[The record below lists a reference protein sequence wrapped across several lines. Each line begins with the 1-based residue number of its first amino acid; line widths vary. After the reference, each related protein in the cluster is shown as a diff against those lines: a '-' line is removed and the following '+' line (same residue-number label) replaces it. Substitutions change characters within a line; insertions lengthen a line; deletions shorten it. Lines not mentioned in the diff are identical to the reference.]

1 MIVGSIMYFSG
12 VFVLVEDYISK
23 KDRIISTA
31 IDIICDSGLSALTT
45 RNIALKENM
54 SEALLYKYY
63 GSVDEVLKDVV
74 DYYFTFDKGIQAT
87 VSSKDS
93 GYIDKVRAYVDSY
106 AIYYDNYYALSVI
119 MLQYEELLHNPV
131 TRDKVA
137 ESTLDRKRFLKSL
150 FEGAINNKEIKDT
163 IPAEELSVLVT
174 GIIYQQTLSRRY
186 VFKKETFQAE
196 INAMVD
202 KLIKVIL
209 ID

>member
-1 MIVGSIMYFSG
+1 M
-12 VFVLVEDYISK
+12 VEDYISK

-63 GSVDEVLKDVV
+63 GSIDDVLKDVV

-87 VSSKDS
+87 VKAKDS
-93 GYIDKVRAYVDSY
+93 GYVDKVKAYVDSY
-106 AIYYDNYYALSVI
+106 ATYYDNYYALSVI

-137 ESTLDRKRFLKSL
+137 EATLDRRHFLQSL
-150 FEGAINNKEIKDT
+150 FESAIENKEIKGT
-163 IPAEELSVLVT
+163 IPAEELAIIVT
-174 GIIYQQTLSRRY
+174 GIITQLTMSRRY
-186 VFKKETFQAE
+186 VFKKETFQSE
-196 INAMVD
+196 TNRFVD
-202 KLIKVIL
+202 KLIEVLL